1 MAQVGLYFWSIAFNC
16 GNQRQTSNLI
26 HLKYSRFGKFG
37 AVPPL
42 QTAFDLFFL
51 GSAFRRSSLCLP
63 ECGTPKPLMVLIT
76 FPVVL
81 VEASV
86 KSQPLGSYE
95 ALKFFFFY
103 GDFSRPKGS
112 KRPKM

>member
-42 QTAFDLFFL
+42 QTAFDLFFWDL
-51 GSAFRRSSLCLP
+51 LSGDRVYVYPSA
-63 ECGTPKPLMVLIT
+63 VLQS
-76 FPVVL
+76 P
-81 VEASV
+81 
-86 KSQPLGSYE
+86 
-95 ALKFFFFY
+95 
-103 GDFSRPKGS
+103 
-112 KRPKM
+112 